1 MTAMIDLLDKIAQK
15 QEIKRLDYTIRS
27 EGLKFGTTTCAIGAI
42 IDSLETRKPQKVLA
56 VNKNDHKFD
65 RSVFS
70 RIVKIYKRKGVIVEC
85 RKVDHAVYELELMEN
100 KNG

>member
-1 MTAMIDLLDKIAQK
+1 MTAMINLLDKIKEK

-27 EGLKFGTTTCAIGAI
+27 GSLKFGTTTCAIGAI
-42 IDSLETRKPQKVLA
+42 IDSLEPRKPQKVLA

-70 RIVKIYKRKGVIVEC
+70 RVVKIYKKKGLVVEC
-85 RKVDHAVYELELMEN
+85 RKIENAIYELELMQ
-100 KNG
+100 